1 MFLSFLKSMQNKSQ
15 DAQNPGLWVN
25 GNRMPT
31 NLNEMFPPGQ
41 RRDDAETNSPM
52 PGSQAET
59 DNNKRKADAE
69 LAAKIAANKEAQD
82 AKKDDDDDKND
93 TADNDVFVGK
103 GKTDPRFVKKEL
115 KNANRPMLIGPNYH
129 ENGRRFADNSKA
141 LGTNSSGVRGD
152 DHSYISK
159 KKQEEMDA
167 STDPAVL
174 ERVRLRKERK
184 ARIAARKKGAQSSF
198 EPDYLSDHRN
208 RTNLD
213 VDGNDPTPEKEE
225 LTWQQQEKQSEER
238 LGALKQK
245 GKLGKLLKENT
256 NRSMFLTHLQGM
268 QNKSQEA
275 QNPGL
280 WVNGNRMPMHENT
293 PGGGTPAGA
302 SPEEFAKAR
311 AANPFRVR
319 LGKGRPAG
327 AQDLNGDGL
336 VSKAEQ
342 ELIPVDLRD
351 GDPSANHPD
360 DTDYVHGDN

>member
-41 RRDDAETNSPM
+41 GRDDAETNSPM

-93 TADNDVFVGK
+93 TDDNDVFVGK

-115 KNANRPMLIGPNYH
+115 KNANPPGRIIGPDYH
-129 ENGRRFADNSKA
+129 ENGRRFADNSTA
-141 LGTNSSGVRGD
+141 LGTDSSGVRGD

-174 ERVRLRKERK
+174 EKVRLRKERK
-184 ARIAARKKGAQSSF
+184 ARIDARKKGA
-198 EPDYLSDHRN
+198 PKKRGRNDYGEIGAGADWRNPGGN

-225 LTWQQQEKQSEER
+225 LTPEQQKKQSEKFR
-238 LGALKQK
+238 KNLV
-245 GKLGKLLKENT
+245 GKLIQENT

-268 QNKSQEA
+268 QTKSQGA

-280 WVNGNRMPMHENT
+280 WVNGNR
-293 PGGGTPAGA
+293 
-302 SPEEFAKAR
+302 KI
-311 AANPFRVR
+311 NP
-319 LGKGRPAG
+319 
-327 AQDLNGDGL
+327 N
-336 VSKAEQ
+336 S
-342 ELIPVDLRD
+342 
-351 GDPSANHPD
+351 
-360 DTDYVHGDN
+360 

>member
-1 MFLSFLKSMQNKSQ
+1 MFLSHLQSMQTKSQ

-59 DNNKRKADAE
+59 DNNKRKAAAE

-103 GKTDPRFVKKEL
+103 GKVDPRFVKKEL
-115 KNANRPMLIGPNYH
+115 LNAHRNDGLIGPNHH
-129 ENGRRFADNSKA
+129 ENGRRFADNSTA
-141 LGTNSSGVRGD
+141 LGTDSSGVRGD

-174 ERVRLRKERK
+174 EKVRLRKERK
-184 ARIAARKKGAQSSF
+184 ARIAARKNGA
-198 EPDYLSDHRN
+198 PRKPGTIGGDYGGIDDWRNPGGN

-213 VDGNDPTPEKEE
+213 ADGNDPTPEKED
-225 LTWQQQEKQSEER
+225 LTPEEQEKQSEKWRE
-238 LGALKQK
+238 
-245 GKLGKLLKENT
+245 KLL
-256 NRSMFLTHLQGM
+256 
-268 QNKSQEA
+268 NK
-275 QNPGL
+275 
-280 WVNGNRMPMHENT
+280 
-293 PGGGTPAGA
+293 
-302 SPEEFAKAR
+302 
-311 AANPFRVR
+311 R
-319 LGKGRPAG
+319 LR
-327 AQDLNGDGL
+327 
-336 VSKAEQ
+336 
-342 ELIPVDLRD
+342 
-351 GDPSANHPD
+351 
-360 DTDYVHGDN
+360 